1 MRTIKFRGRDLETGK
16 LVYGD
21 LMKGSFNRVLID
33 ENKGALPARYVE
45 PESVGQFTN
54 CYDADGTEIYEGD
67 YLEIDYEGA
76 EKAIGKGFLICDL
89 KASKPT
95 PEAQLRVE
103 YHRARFELV
112 WRTKNGGCDTGVDM
126 FYVPPIKEFVRV
138 SLKRT
143 SVVMMCARTDNASLA
158 R

>member
-1 MRTIKFRGRDLETGK
+1 MRTIKFRGRRVDIGTYAYGLLEV
-16 LVYGD
+16 LAS
-21 LMKGSFNRVLID
+21 GSCYLFNNNENVRYQVLPD
-33 ENKGALPARYVE
+33 
-45 PESVGQFTN
+45 SVGQFTN

-76 EKAIGKGFLICDL
+76 EKAIGKGFLIRDL

-112 WRTKNGGCDTGVDM
+112 WRTKNGGCDTGVDV
-126 FYVPPIKEFVRV
+126 YYLYAIKEFVRV
-138 SLKRT
+138 KH
-143 SVVMMCARTDNASLA
+143 
-158 R
+158 